1 MDISLPNLY
10 MYHIIIEQYVQINS
24 ASARGFTTIQ
34 SSFLVHQRLILP
46 HLPWSQIK
54 LYHLLVVFYTTSLRQ
69 DPNNTRCKQLHST
82 ESGTLINNFSKKS
95 PSISS
100 LSRVQPSILHQ
111 YHLISTTQSQLMLLK
126 QTLFSRNQL
135 NKCYPNKL
143 LPLEISQ
150 CYRHMQIHCGRYN
163 FSESNVHE

>member
-1 MDISLPNLY
+1 MDKALPNLY
-10 MYHIIIEQYVQINS
+10 MYRIITEQYVQINS

-34 SSFLVHQRLILP
+34 SSFLVHLLILP
-46 HLPWSQIK
+46 HLPMSQIK
-54 LYHLLVVFYTTSLRQ
+54 LHHLLVVFYTTSLRQ

-126 QTLFSRNQL
+126 QTLFSRNRL

-163 FSESNVHE
+163 LSESNVHE

>member
-1 MDISLPNLY
+1 MGFYDYPAPHSCTPR
-10 MYHIIIEQYVQINS
+10 INIASS
-24 ASARGFTTIQ
+24 AMVIDQVTSSSSHTT
-34 SSFLVHQRLILP
+34 
-46 HLPWSQIK
+46 
-54 LYHLLVVFYTTSLRQ
+54 TLRQ
-69 DPNNTRCKQLHST
+69 DQNNTRCKQLHST
-82 ESGTLINNFSKKS
+82 ESRTLINNFSKKS
-95 PSISS
+95 ASISS

-163 FSESNVHE
+163 LSESNVHE

>member
-10 MYHIIIEQYVQINS
+10 MYRIIIEQYVQINS

-54 LYHLLVVFYTTSLRQ
+54 LYHLLVMFYTTSLRH

-100 LSRVQPSILHQ
+100 LAVNTSSIPPYQHHTELAN
-111 YHLISTTQSQLMLLK
+111 MLLK

-163 FSESNVHE
+163 LSESNVHE